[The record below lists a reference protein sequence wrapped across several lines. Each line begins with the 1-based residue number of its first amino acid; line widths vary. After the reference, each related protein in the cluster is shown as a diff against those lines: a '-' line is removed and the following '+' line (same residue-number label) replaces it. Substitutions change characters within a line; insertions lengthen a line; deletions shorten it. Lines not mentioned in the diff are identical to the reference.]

1 MYVGKWQCDGCAAIF
16 EWFEFNAAAGSN
28 GLVINVTAASGE
40 RDVDLCDW
48 CFSEVDLA
56 LYDGHFTVQEAA
68 RVLRERH
75 GLDPRSQTTPTGSDN
90 NLKGKRRPTLT
101 LDQMQSALAPQ
112 GGKINN
118 PDART

>member
-16 EWFEFNAAAGSN
+16 EWFEFNAAGPN
-28 GLVINVTAASGE
+28 GLVINVPAAIGG

-75 GLDPRSQTTPTGSDN
+75 GLDPHSQTTPTGSGN
-90 NLKGKRRPTLT
+90 GSRSNRRSGLS
-101 LDQMQSALAPQ
+101 LDRMQSALATQ
-112 GGKINN
+112 VGKINK
-118 PDART
+118 PD